1 MNKNGSLYISL
12 AALVLSAAAVIMSF
26 RTSSVSPVSSSE
38 APAAAMS
45 VEETLNNNPEIIINA
60 MQKYEQK
67 MREQALADAQKMIS
81 DNLDAINND
90 PNTPVIGNPDG
101 SIMLV
106 EFFDYSCGFC
116 HRLYPVLKNIIAKNP
131 DVKVMVK
138 SLAFV
143 SPVSQYAAKA
153 ALSAGEQG
161 KYAEMY
167 TALFEMEGPMTEES
181 IDAAASN
188 LGLDMEKY
196 KADINSSKVSDA
208 MSGFNELAGK
218 IQVNGVPALILNG
231 KMLQTIDENVI
242 QSEIDNI
249 RAGN

>member
-1 MNKNGSLYISL
+1 MNKNGSLFISI
-12 AALVLSAAAVIMSF
+12 AALVLSIVAVIMSLK
-26 RTSSVSPVSSSE
+26 T
-38 APAAAMS
+38 PAAPEVAQS
-45 VEETLNNNPEIIINA
+45 ADVEETLNNNPEIIINA

-67 MREQALADAQKMIS
+67 LRDQALANAQKMIT

-106 EFFDYSCGFC
+106 EFFDYSCGYC
-116 HRLYPVLKNIIAKNP
+116 HRLYPALKNIIAKNP

-143 SPVSQYAAKA
+143 SPTSQYAAKA
-153 ALSAGEQG
+153 ALAAGEQG

-167 TALFEMEGPMTEES
+167 SALFEMEGEMTEAS
-181 IDAAASN
+181 IDAAAAG

-196 KADINSSKVSDA
+196 KADLNSAKVEAA
-208 MSGFNELAGK
+208 MSGFSDLAGK
-218 IQVNGVPALILNG
+218 IQVNGVPALVLNG
-231 KMLQTIDENVI
+231 EMLQTIDENVI
-242 QSEIDNI
+242 QDKINEIK
-249 RAGN
+249 AAQ